1 VIHVIEFNRM
11 LHIAMHCG
19 QPAVMCADN
28 SFSEFPTVTDKPTV
42 IIGGIGPVGA
52 LHQLNVKPINASGVS
67 KCGLANR
74 FT

>member
-1 VIHVIEFNRM
+1 MVYVIELNRM

-19 QPAVMCADN
+19 QPAVMCAN
-28 SFSEFPTVTDKPTV
+28 NPFSEFPTVTDKTAMV
-42 IIGGIGPVGA
+42 IGGIRPISA
-52 LHQLNVKPINASGVS
+52 LHQFNVKPINASGVS